1 MSINNLLK
9 SIDSQI
15 KLNQDKNLFHKN
27 NELFRFSNETI
38 NNISSFN
45 ELNDHSEQLLIDYTT
60 NKTIEEFCRIN
71 QYYSFNSKTKEELKA
86 IYSDLL
92 KNIQNKSFTVEE
104 ITRIHFEKLKKW
116 LEESNPFAK
125 RIYSNDT
132 EKVKPVACFEYSLEL
147 QVNTLKIDIK
157 QLIQPV
163 LDIGCGNQGKLV
175 NYLKNNGIDAYG
187 IDRFN
192 FKSTDLDTADW
203 LEYDYEE
210 NKWGTIVSNLG
221 FSNHFTHHNLRI
233 DGNYIEYAKKY
244 MDILRSLKVR
254 GSFHYAPDLPFIE
267 KFLDKNQFSIKHYK
281 INNYDLKTTVIT
293 KLRE

>member
-9 SIDSQI
+9 SIDNQI
-15 KLNQDKNLFHKN
+15 KSNRDKNLFHDN
-27 NELFRFSNETI
+27 DELFRFTNETI
-38 NNISSFN
+38 KNISSFN
-45 ELNDHSEQLLIDYTT
+45 ELNYHSEQLLIDYTT
-60 NKTIEEFCRIN
+60 NKTIEEFCRVN

-92 KNIQNKSFTVEE
+92 QDIQNKSFTVDE

-125 RIYSNDT
+125 KTYSNDA
-132 EKVKPVACFEYSLEL
+132 EKVKTVACFEYSSEL
-147 QVNTLKIDIK
+147 QVNILKIDIR

-175 NYLKNNGIDAYG
+175 KYLNINGIDAYG
-187 IDRFN
+187 IDRYN
-192 FKSTDLDTADW
+192 FKSTNLDTADW
-203 LEYDYEE
+203 LEYDYKK

-221 FSNHFTHHNLRI
+221 FSNHFKHHNLRI
-233 DGNYIEYAKKY
+233 DGNYVEYAKKY
-244 MDILRSLKVR
+244 MDILYSLKIK

-267 KFLDKNQFSIKHYK
+267 KFLDKNQFLIQKYK
-281 INNYDLKTTVIT
+281 VDKYDLKTTVIT
-293 KLRE
+293 KVK